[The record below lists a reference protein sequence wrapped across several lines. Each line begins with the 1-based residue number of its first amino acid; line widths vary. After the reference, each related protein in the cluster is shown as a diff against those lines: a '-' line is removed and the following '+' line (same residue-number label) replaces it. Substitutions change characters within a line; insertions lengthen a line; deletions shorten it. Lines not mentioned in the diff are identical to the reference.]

1 MGTDSPV
8 RWVRKNVFGV
18 TQERLAEIG
27 GVSRPRVNRY
37 ENKGEAPPYEFLRR
51 LRAEALMRGLPFD
64 ADWFFEVP
72 ESASPC
78 AEIAAR
84 VPEDTQ

>member
-1 MGTDSPV
+1 MENDSPL

-18 TQERLAEIG
+18 TQEKLAEIG

-37 ENKGEAPPYEFLRR
+37 EKNGEPPPFDFLRR
-51 LRAEALMRGLPFD
+51 LRDEARARGLPFD
-64 ADWFFEVP
+64 ADWFFEIP
-72 ESASPC
+72 TGASAC
-78 AEIAAR
+78 AETAAR